1 MSAHGQDRSQQPQE
15 EPLDQG
21 HTRRQLF
28 SLFGGAAIAGGAL
41 AAAPTTSALAQ
52 QDDTPAD
59 CAPIGVDGKTPVT
72 FKPNA
77 NLPVRVRKSAFEL
90 SNTEVD
96 RLKSAYAALR
106 KLTTDQ
112 PNDPRGWLRQGYV
125 HCWYCGGGNDGNAGP
140 EIHGGWFF
148 FPWHRAYLY
157 FHERILAKLVGD
169 DNFALPYWDWDS
181 QGRQTFP
188 AIYGDPDDKTNP
200 LSDMLR
206 SARAGSTISS
216 RAVSAPLMNRVMNQP
231 TASLFMGNGS
241 GNSGTSGALENAP
254 HGPVHIWTGDMA
266 MTSAA
271 HDMGILDTAAQD
283 PVFFTHHGNI
293 DRLWSVWLG
302 LSPTHRNFTSVT
314 WTTQTWD
321 FYDENSVWTRI
332 AVSDVLNS
340 VNSLRFQYQ
349 PPSAAPIWK
358 FTPKAPPPLSA
369 ALPEEQ
375 QVPLV
380 VANAPDGVP
389 ITTAPVTQSVALP
402 PVSAAAFDTLNADS
416 PPQFVLHID
425 GLNVP
430 PHQQTLLD
438 VYVNLPSATAATG
451 ADVPNYAGT
460 ITVLAHAGRE
470 AHAAHAAAPRQV
482 NAAFDVTDA
491 LASVAKAAGGN
502 LSVTL
507 VPVTAGNEPPKS
519 TAANQPVTYKRIYI
533 DRIGAS

>member
-1 MSAHGQDRSQQPQE
+1 MSVHGQDRSQQLADE
-15 EPLDQG
+15 ALDKG

-28 SLFGGAAIAGGAL
+28 SLFGGAAVASGAL
-41 AAAPTTSALAQ
+41 AAAQMTPALA

-59 CAPIGVDGKTPVT
+59 CAPIGIAGKSPVKFTPNT
-72 FKPNA
+72 

-112 PNDPRGWLRQGYV
+112 PDDPRGWQRQGYV
-125 HCWYCGGGNDGNAGP
+125 HCWYCGGGSDGNTGP

-148 FPWHRAYLY
+148 FPWHRAFLY

-169 DNFALPYWDWDS
+169 DNLTLPYWDWDS
-181 QGRQTFP
+181 QGRQSFP
-188 AIYGDPDDKTNP
+188 AIYGDPDDASNP

-206 SARAGSTISS
+206 SARASSNIST
-216 RAVSAPLMNRVMNQP
+216 RAVSTPILNRTMNQP
-231 TASLFMGNGS
+231 TSRLYMGFLS
-241 GNSGTSGALENAP
+241 GNSGTMGALESAP
-254 HGPVHIWTGDMA
+254 HGPVHIWTADTA
-266 MTSAA
+266 MSSIQ
-271 HDMGILDTAAQD
+271 HDMGSLDTAAQD
-283 PVFFTHHGNI
+283 PVFFAHHGNI

-302 LSPTHRNFTSVT
+302 LSPTHRNFTSAS
-314 WTTQTWD
+314 WTTQTWE

-332 AVSDVLNS
+332 AVADVLDS

-349 PPSAAPIWK
+349 PPSPAPIWT

-380 VANAPDGVP
+380 VANVPDGVP

-402 PVSAAAFDTLNADS
+402 PISAAAFDALQPDS
-416 PPQFVLHID
+416 SPQFVLHVD
-425 GLNVP
+425 GLSVP
-430 PHQQTLLD
+430 PRQQTLLD
-438 VYVNLPSATAATG
+438 VYVNLPNATAATG
-451 ADVPNYAGT
+451 ANVPNYVGT
-460 ITVLAHAGRE
+460 ITVLAHGGRG
-470 AHAAHAAAPRQV
+470 AHDSHAAAPRQV
-482 NAAFDVTDA
+482 NAAFDVTDT
-491 LASVAKAAGGN
+491 LASVVKGTAGN
-502 LSVTL
+502 LTVTL
-507 VPVTAGNEPPKS
+507 VPVAAGNEPPK
-519 TAANQPVTYKRIYI
+519 AAEHQSVSYKRIYI